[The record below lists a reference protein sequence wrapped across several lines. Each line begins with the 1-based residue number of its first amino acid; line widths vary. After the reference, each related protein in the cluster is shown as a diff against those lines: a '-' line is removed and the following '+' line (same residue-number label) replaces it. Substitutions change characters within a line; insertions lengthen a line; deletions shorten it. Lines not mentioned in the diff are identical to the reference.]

1 MAACKAVRGDL
12 RITGVVTT
20 LEPLA
25 ALRSVS
31 GTLAVESAPELDSLD
46 GLERLHAVSDLVLSQ
61 NAELDDIGALGSL
74 KAVRT
79 VTVKSNPELEN
90 LRGLEG
96 VHALERLTIERNGI
110 FTLKGLGNL
119 QRVDVFV
126 LEKNRRLVDARAL
139 SGVLEA
145 GEVVLVDNSRLAG
158 YSGVLP
164 NLRRRPSFA
173 EVRGNPLSA
182 LETAHLTAT
191 PNASS
196 PSRFSG
202 TNTERTQPRLV
213 QF

>member
-1 MAACKAVRGDL
+1 MAGCKAVRGDL
-12 RITGVVTT
+12 RITGAVTS
-20 LEPLA
+20 LGPLA
-25 ALRSVS
+25 SLRAVS
-31 GTLAVESAPELDSLD
+31 GTLVVESTPELDSLD
-46 GLERLHAVSDLVLSQ
+46 GLEQVHAVSDLVLNH

-74 KAVRT
+74 KAVRS
-79 VTVKSNPELEN
+79 VTLKGNPELGS

-96 VHALERLTIERNGI
+96 IEALERLTIEQNGI
-110 FTLKGLGNL
+110 FTLRGLGNL
-119 QRVDVFV
+119 QKVGVFI

-139 SGVLEA
+139 SGVQSA

-164 NLRRRPSFA
+164 NLRHRPSFA
-173 EVRGNPLSA
+173 DVRGNRLCA

-202 TNTERTQPRLV
+202 IDTDRAERRHA